1 MKHKRLFIPG
11 PVEVE
16 PEILQAMGTPMIG
29 HRSSEFKE
37 LYAEVQPKLQKLLYT
52 ENPVFLSTS
61 SATGIMEGS
70 IRNLVGKRCLS
81 LVCGAFSERWHG
93 IAGECG
99 KEADAIEVEWGKAI
113 KPEQVDDALATG
125 KYDTVALVHNETST
139 GVMNPLEA
147 IAGVVKKY
155 PDVMLLVDTVSSMT
169 GVKIEVDRLGLDVC
183 LAGTQK
189 AFALPPGLCVFTVS
203 RRALERSA
211 TMKGK
216 GFYFDF
222 QAFLKY
228 HEKQNTPC
236 TPSISHIFALNVQ
249 LDRMFKEGLESRFA
263 RHQKMAAYC
272 RNWARERFA
281 LFPEAGYESV
291 TLTTVANTRN
301 IDVAALN
308 KALAS
313 KDATIGNG
321 YGDLKDKTFRIAHM
335 GDCTLDQLKELL
347 ANIDGFLAGR

>member
-37 LYAEVQPKLQKLLYT
+37 LYAEVQPKLQKVLYT

-70 IRNLVGKRCLS
+70 IRNLVGKRCLT
-81 LVCGAFSERWHG
+81 LICGAFSQRWHR
-93 IAGECG
+93 IVSECD
-99 KEADAIEVEWGKAI
+99 KEGDAIDVEWGKAI
-113 KPEQVDDALATG
+113 KPEQVDEALATG

-139 GVMNPLEA
+139 GVMNPLEE
-147 IAGVVKKY
+147 ITQVVKNY
-155 PDVMLLVDTVSSMT
+155 PDVMLMVDTVSSMT
-169 GVKIEVDRLGLDVC
+169 GVKIEVDKLGLDVC

-203 RRALERSA
+203 QRAMDRSA

-222 QAFLKY
+222 QAFLGY
-228 HEKQNTPC
+228 HEKNNTPC

-249 LDRMFKEGLESRFA
+249 LDRMIMEGLDNRFA
-263 RHQKMAAYC
+263 RHLEMSNYC

-281 LFPEAGYESV
+281 LFSEEGYESV
-291 TLTTVANTRN
+291 TLTTVTNTRE

-308 KALAS
+308 KALAA

-321 YGDLKDKTFRIAHM
+321 YGKLKDKTFRIGHM
-335 GDCTLDQLKELL
+335 GDCTLDQIKELL
-347 ANIDGFLAGR
+347 ANIDEFLGV

>member
-1 MKHKRLFIPG
+1 MKYKRLFIPG

-61 SATGIMEGS
+61 SATGIMEGA

-81 LVCGAFSERWHG
+81 LVCGAFSKRWYE
-93 IAGECG
+93 IVPACA
-99 KEADAIEVEWGKAI
+99 KEADAITVEWGKAI
-113 KPEQVDDALATG
+113 KPEQVDEALATG
-125 KYDTVALVHNETST
+125 KYDAVALVHNETST
-139 GVMNPLEA
+139 GVMNPLES
-147 IAGVVKKY
+147 IAEVVKKY
-155 PDVMLLVDTVSSMT
+155 PGVMLMVDAVSSMT
-169 GVKIEVDRLGLDVC
+169 GVKIEVDKLGLDVC

-203 RRALERSA
+203 QRALERSA
-211 TMKGK
+211 GMKDK

-222 QAFLKY
+222 QAFLEY
-228 HEKQNTPC
+228 HEKNNTPC

-249 LDRMFKEGLESRFA
+249 LDRMFREGLDNRFA
-263 RHQKMAAYC
+263 RHEEMANYC
-272 RNWARERFA
+272 RNWARKRFA
-281 LFPEAGYESV
+281 LFPEEGYESI
-291 TLTTVANTRN
+291 TLTTVSNTRE

-308 KALAS
+308 KALAAR
-313 KDATIGNG
+313 DATIGNG
-321 YGDLKDKTFRIAHM
+321 YGKLKDKTFRIGHM
-335 GDCTLDQLKELL
+335 GDCTPAQLKELL
-347 ANIDGFLAGR
+347 DNIDEFLGV